1 MKYINKKLT
10 IERVSVQNIANK
22 YGTPTYCYSYKKLNN
37 NINNFRATD
46 VNMHLDYPLPA
57 CDF

>member
-37 NINNFRATD
+37 TINNRINF
-46 VNMHLDYPLPA
+46 
-57 CDF
+57 